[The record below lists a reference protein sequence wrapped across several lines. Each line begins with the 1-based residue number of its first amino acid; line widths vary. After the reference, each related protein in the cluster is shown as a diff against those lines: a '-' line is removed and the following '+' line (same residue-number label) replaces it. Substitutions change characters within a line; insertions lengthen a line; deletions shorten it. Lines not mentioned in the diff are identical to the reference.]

1 MHPVSL
7 SIVAPCYNEEGA
19 LDALYARV
27 SAAAQ
32 AAAGGD
38 FEIVLVND
46 GSGDRS
52 WEIMQGFSRRDP
64 RVLAINLSR
73 NHGHQLALT
82 AGLDLCSGERIL
94 IIDADLQDPPE
105 LLPAMMAAMDAQGAD
120 VVYGVRGAR
129 TGETA
134 LKRSTAKLFYRG
146 MARLASIDIPAD
158 VGDFRL
164 MSRRALDALLS
175 LPEQA
180 RFIRGMVA
188 WVGFRQVPFVYERA
202 GRQTGRSA
210 YSWSRMIAFGFDA
223 VTGFSTAPLR
233 MAGRLGL
240 LLIAGSVLIIA
251 YSGFR
256 WWSGEVVPGWTSLML
271 VIVLLG
277 AAQMLVLGL
286 IGEYLGRLFLESKRR
301 PLYIVSEI
309 AGQAGGTS
317 RHGYVAAPPAGP
329 KPASSPEADN

>member
-1 MHPVSL
+1 MRPVSL
-7 SIVAPCYNEEGA
+7 SIVAPCYNEEAA
-19 LDALYARV
+19 LEALYARA

-32 AAAGGD
+32 AAAGDD

-46 GSGDRS
+46 GSRDRS
-52 WEIMQGFSRRDP
+52 WQIMQELSRRDP

-82 AGLDLCSGERIL
+82 AGLDLCAGARIL

-105 LLPAMMAAMDAQGAD
+105 LLPAMMAQMDAQSAD
-120 VVYGVRGAR
+120 VVYGVRAVR
-129 TGETA
+129 NGETA
-134 LKRSTAKLFYRG
+134 FKRSTAKLFYRG
-146 MARLASIDIPAD
+146 MSQLASVDIPAD

-188 WVGFRQVPFVYERA
+188 WVGFKQVPFVYDRA
-202 GRQTGRSA
+202 GRATGRSK
-210 YSWSRMIAFGFDA
+210 YSWSKMVSFGFDA
-223 VTGFSTAPLR
+223 VTGFSIAPLR
-233 MAGRLGL
+233 MASHFGL
-240 LLIAGSVLIIA
+240 LLIAGSVLLTV
-251 YSGFR
+251 YSAAR
-256 WWSGEVVPGWTSLML
+256 WWAGDVVPGWTSLIL
-271 VIVLLG
+271 VVVLLG

-286 IGEYLGRLFLESKRR
+286 IGEYLGRLFLEAKRR

-309 AGQAGGTS
+309 AGRAGG
-317 RHGYVAAPPAGP
+317 RPQLGYVASAAEAEPAG
-329 KPASSPEADN
+329 AGETGH